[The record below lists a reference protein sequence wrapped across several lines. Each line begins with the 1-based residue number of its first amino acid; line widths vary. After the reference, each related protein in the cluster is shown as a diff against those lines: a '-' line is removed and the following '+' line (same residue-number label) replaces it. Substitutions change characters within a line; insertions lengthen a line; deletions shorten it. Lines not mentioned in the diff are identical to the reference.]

1 MGRTHDVVRVAEAG
15 ADHLGYGLRAGGK
28 QAGGILREFKTFL
41 LRGNVVDLAVGV
53 IIGVA
58 FSGVVQALVKDLI
71 TPLIAAIGA
80 QPDFGGLAFRL
91 NHSLFR
97 YGDFINEL
105 LSFLIIASV
114 VFFLVVLPVNRLT
127 ALAERR
133 SKRPAPTTR
142 ECPECLSDIP
152 VRARRC
158 AFCTALVVPL
168 VDDRPPA

>member
-1 MGRTHDVVRVAEAG
+1 MSHSPPAESNESRLGR
-15 ADHLGYGLRAGGK
+15 GLRAGGEH
-28 QAGGILREFKTFL
+28 AGGLLREFKAFL

-80 QPDFGGLAFRL
+80 QPDFGSLSFRL
-91 NHSLFR
+91 NQSLFR
-97 YGDFINEL
+97 YGDFINAL
-105 LSFLIIASV
+105 LSFLIIAAV

-127 ALAERR
+127 VLAERR
-133 SKRPAPTTR
+133 DRQAAPTTR
-142 ECPECLSDIP
+142 ECPECLSKIP

-158 AFCTALVVPL
+158 AFCTAQVVP
-168 VDDRPPA
+168 VTADPPPG